1 MFVYFR
7 NMHVRTYTNI
17 VFKPLARIHCGS
29 AQPDTFQ
36 LRIRVKM
43 FLPPGLREASQ
54 MLDIVGITVQKES
67 K

>member
-36 LRIRVKM
+36 LRIRVKR
-43 FLPPGLREASQ
+43 FFPNG
-54 MLDIVGITVQKES
+54 
-67 K
+67 